1 MKHIKRWGINLT
13 LAVFFCAMPAVCQAE
28 EAISQDIYQWV
39 QSTARQSYYFNK
51 QVMHYGV
58 DAEGFIDLDVLVI
71 PTLHQYDSI
80 QKEDVITKRRWK
92 GLPVKG
98 YDGLYGSADFVII
111 NMRDGT
117 VQVKE
122 HEELD
127 SNWGILSTMKSDAI
141 TSLVSLS
148 DKSVDKKFYQS
159 IIDYAN
165 THQEELISHT
175 KGLLRRSDKKK
186 LDAIKKAKA
195 KEEVRKNSGQ
205 MRRYGVSDTWKM
217 GDKNDK

>member
-1 MKHIKRWGINLT
+1 
-13 LAVFFCAMPAVCQAE
+13 
-28 EAISQDIYQWV
+28 
-39 QSTARQSYYFNK
+39 
-51 QVMHYGV
+51 
-58 DAEGFIDLDVLVI
+58 
-71 PTLHQYDSI
+71 
-80 QKEDVITKRRWK
+80 
-92 GLPVKG
+92 
-98 YDGLYGSADFVII
+98 
-111 NMRDGT
+111 MRDGT
-117 VQVKE
+117 VQIKE
-122 HEELD
+122 HEDLD
-127 SNWGILSTMKSDAI
+127 SSWGILSTIKSDAI